1 MKLRA
6 LTPLLPLL
14 PILLVVAS
22 GRAVQA
28 EEAATVTAPPA
39 STPLRLAVQTMAAAG
54 VATGSFY
61 NQLAGLRL
69 DAQVSPHTSGG
80 VYLGY
85 ANLKGKGGRA
95 SNALAYAE
103 VEYRTGAPGDSVRI
117 PVRFASGYLPGNGP
131 ILRLAAGL
139 AFALSPRT
147 ELVTEFLAPML
158 WVTNNQTLLS
168 MNLSLELAFRL

>member
-1 MKLRA
+1 MRLRSSA
-6 LTPLLPLL
+6 PLLALL
-14 PILLVVAS
+14 LLAAS
-22 GRAVQA
+22 GVARAQ
-28 EEAATVTAPPA
+28 EAMATTAPAP
-39 STPLRLAVQTMAAAG
+39 SPFRLAVQTTAAAG

-61 NQLAGLRL
+61 NQLVGLRL

-85 ANLKGKGGRA
+85 VNLKGKNGRA
-95 SNALAYAE
+95 SNALTYAE
-103 VEYRTGAPGDSVRI
+103 VEYRTGTPGDKVRV

-131 ILRLAAGL
+131 VLRLAAGL